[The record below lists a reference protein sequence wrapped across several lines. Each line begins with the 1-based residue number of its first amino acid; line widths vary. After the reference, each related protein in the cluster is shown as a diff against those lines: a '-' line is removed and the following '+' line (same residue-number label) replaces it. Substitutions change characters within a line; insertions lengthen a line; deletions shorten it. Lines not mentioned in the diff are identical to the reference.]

1 MKKICGW
8 IGAKIAPETLTKVAD
23 EMLSNNDF
31 PGTQVGDSNV
41 TSALYIKC
49 HRPNA
54 GSYQKSNKLHAAI
67 IGEPYWI
74 DNRLAK
80 LANEQGHAAAL
91 TQAYHAHDIKLFEKL
106 FGTFSLAILDMEK
119 QSALIAIDRFGVQ
132 PLNFFNNQQSL
143 IFASDND
150 SLLCHPSTSSDI
162 DQQSL
167 FNYIYFHVIPSPDTI
182 YQKIQKL
189 EPAQYLRLQKG
200 KTQLAYYWLPT
211 FQDRTTIPISELKAE
226 LKSQLENAVKHCE
239 PDNTTGAFL
248 SGGLDSSTVAGFL
261 DKVRDG
267 PVPTYTIGFDE
278 AGYDEVSFAR
288 IAANHFGT
296 QQHEYYVTPN
306 DVMEAMPL
314 IAQTYD
320 EPFGNSSA
328 IPTLFCAKLA
338 AQHGTKVM
346 LAGDGGDEIF
356 AGNERYAKQKIFSVY
371 DKLPALLRHLIVEP
385 AFVSL
390 PLSKITPPTRK
401 IRSYIEQARLPM
413 PNRMQSY
420 NFLNRTDLNLVFEED
435 FLAAIDINYPVKL
448 LSHTYEQIPHDS
460 LVNRMLFLDWKFT
473 LADNDLRKVNKMC
486 ELGGVEVRYP
496 MMHDALVEFSTKVP
510 SAIKLKGQ
518 DLRHFYKAAL
528 NDFLPTEIIHK
539 TKHGF
544 GLPFGEW
551 LKQSPQLQDLIYS
564 SLESLKTRHLIKQ
577 TFLDDLIKS
586 HKNDHVS
593 YHGTMVWVLATLEQ
607 WLQSRKL
614 NI

>member
-1 MKKICGW
+1 MKKLCGW
-8 IGAKIAPETLTKVAD
+8 IGVEMPSETSTNITD
-23 EMLSNNDF
+23 EMLSNYAF
-31 PGTQVGDSNV
+31 HGTQTGASDIK
-41 TSALYIKC
+41 SALYTKC
-49 HRPNA
+49 HHPTP
-54 GSYQKSNKLHAAI
+54 GSYLKSKNFHVAI
-67 IGEPYWI
+67 IGEPYWT
-74 DNRLAK
+74 DSRLAK
-80 LANEQGHAAAL
+80 LASEQGHAAAL

-106 FGTFSLAILDMEK
+106 FGTFSLAILDIEK

-132 PLNFFNNQQSL
+132 PLNFFKSQQS
-143 IFASDND
+143 IVFASDND
-150 SLLCHPSTSSDI
+150 SLLRHPSISSEI
-162 DQQSL
+162 NQQSL
-167 FNYIYFHVIPSPDTI
+167 FNYLYFHVIPSPDTI

-189 EPAQYLRLQKG
+189 EPAQYLRLQNG
-200 KTQLAYYWLPT
+200 KTQLGYYWLPT
-211 FQDRTTIPISELKAE
+211 FEEHSSTPINELKTE
-226 LKSQLENAVKHCE
+226 LKSQLENAIKHCK

-261 DKVRDG
+261 AKVSDE

-278 AGYDEVSFAR
+278 AGYDEVSFAH

-296 QQHEYYVTPN
+296 QQREYYVTPN
-306 DVMEAMPL
+306 DVLEAMPL
-314 IAQTYD
+314 IAQSYD

-328 IPTLFCAKLA
+328 IPTLFCARLA

-346 LAGDGGDEIF
+346 FAGDGGDEFF
-356 AGNERYAKQKIFSVY
+356 AGNERYAKQKIFSIY

-385 AFVSL
+385 MFIGL
-390 PLSKITPPTRK
+390 PFSKMTPPTRK
-401 IRSYIEQARLPM
+401 IRSYIEQARMPM

-420 NFLNRTDLNLVFEED
+420 NFLNRIDLNLVFEKD

-510 SAIKLKGQ
+510 SATKLKGQ

-528 NDFLPTEIIHK
+528 NDFLPTEIIQK

-564 SLESLKTRHLIKQ
+564 SLESLKTRHFIKQ

-586 HKNDHVS
+586 HKNDHAS
-593 YHGTMVWVLATLEQ
+593 YYGTMVWVLATLEQ